1 MAYDTPP
8 TADPKITERLNYLAR
23 FAAEESADIIQ
34 RMLSKALTNAQ
45 VTSPKIHL
53 EALTQMI
60 ELYIIPTI
68 QKLEGGW
75 FDAPNDDKEPAMK
88 GVFLS
93 TLVAAFDTIFIESTS
108 KVAGNGP
115 GASKTYTIATAWNS
129 QYKDWKTNPALSKV
143 VLYTLLSNPKVA
155 GLFFYY
161 FLASESS
168 RYPIAIMTED
178 PFLGYF
184 LADAVWSSGASVF
197 DFTAADFDSLAISK
211 GWNGNISTWASF
223 MIGLGEN
230 TPTIATEAIV
240 YRYKHIIRLTTA
252 EDQKKY
258 REPWLNR
265 LMSSDDSNLIM
276 LVRINEL
283 FNSGVNEMFI
293 FSDDEK
299 KHLEKKALTY
309 KKLIIEIPG

>member
-8 TADPKITERLNYLAR
+8 TADPKIATTLNLLTR
-23 FAAEESADIIQ
+23 FAAEESADITQ
-34 RMLSKALTNAQ
+34 RMLSKALINAQ

-53 EALTQMI
+53 EALIQMV

-75 FDAPNDDKEPAMK
+75 FDDPTDGKEPAMK

-93 TLVAAFDTIFIESTS
+93 TLVAAFDTIFIESTP
-108 KVAGNGP
+108 KILVT
-115 GASKTYTIATAWNS
+115 SKTYTLALNWNNQQKS
-129 QYKDWKTNPALSKV
+129 WKTDPALSKV

-184 LADAVWSSGASVF
+184 LADAVWSSGANVF
-197 DFTAADFDSLAISK
+197 SSAAADFDSLAKSK
-211 GWNGNISTWASF
+211 GWNGNVSTWASF

-240 YRYKHIIRLTTA
+240 YRYKHIIKLTTA

-283 FNSGVNEMFI
+283 FNSGGNEMFI